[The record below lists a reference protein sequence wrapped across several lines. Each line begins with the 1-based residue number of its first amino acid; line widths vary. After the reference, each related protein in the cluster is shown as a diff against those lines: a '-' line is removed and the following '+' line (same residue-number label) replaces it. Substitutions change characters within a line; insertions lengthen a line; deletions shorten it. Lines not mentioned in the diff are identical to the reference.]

1 MEPIKPSLT
10 FSLAIK
16 LLIYPILA
24 AQVVLLYR
32 KQKMDDFRVPK
43 RIKKAKKKLNPEIVN
58 WVVICISAF
67 LALFV
72 AFKVYLA
79 SLPPI
84 RNLDDF
90 KPHIVT
96 KFYSSDGE
104 VIKTFTAFT
113 FSKVDLADIPDKLQ
127 KAVIATE
134 DKNFYNHNGYD
145 LSGLVRSTLANV
157 VAGHVVQG
165 ASTITQQLARI
176 LFLSNEQTYTRKV
189 KELIIAS
196 RIEKTISKD
205 QILEMYLNNVYL
217 GSGAYGVE
225 GASQVYFNKHLS
237 QLTLAE
243 CALIAGLP
251 QAPSVYSPFHDP
263 KLAKERR
270 NQVLKRML
278 TMNYITQKQY
288 EQACKERLH
297 LSPLP
302 EV

>member
-1 MEPIKPSLT
+1 MSE
-10 FSLAIK
+10 
-16 LLIYPILA
+16 
-24 AQVVLLYR
+24 
-32 KQKMDDFRVPK
+32 FRVPR
-43 RIKKAKKKLNPEIVN
+43 RIKKSKNTMNTDLKSMIFF
-58 WVVICISAF
+58 VIATV
-67 LALFV
+67 LAVIV
-72 AFKVYLA
+72 AFKVYLM

-84 RNLDDF
+84 KNLGEF
-90 KPHIVT
+90 KPNIVT
-96 KFYSSDGE
+96 KFYSQDGE

-113 FSKVDLADIPDKLQ
+113 FKKTDLSDMPDNLK
-127 KAVIATE
+127 KAIVATE
-134 DKNFYNHNGYD
+134 DKNFYHHPGYD
-145 LSGLVRSTLANV
+145 LTGLVRANV
-157 VAGHVVQG
+157 ANLVAGHVVQG

-176 LFLSNEQTYTRKV
+176 LFLSNEKTYTRKI

-196 RIEKTISKD
+196 RIEKTIPKD
-205 QILEMYLNNVYL
+205 KILEMYLNNVYL
-217 GSGAYGVE
+217 CSGAYGVA
-225 GASQVYFNKHLS
+225 GAADVDFNKSLS
-237 QLTLAE
+237 QLTRAE